1 MTLFSAAQN
10 WLVKPGHRLR
20 LGLALPSVTSAASST
35 ASLRP
40 LPHPLL
46 QVLHVVPEE
55 FVGTASRLVP
65 LVQTLCAEMAA
76 AFRASGATL
85 PPWRWAK
92 SMLSK

>member
-1 MTLFSAAQN
+1 M
-10 WLVKPGHRLR
+10 
-20 LGLALPSVTSAASST
+20 
-35 ASLRP
+35 
-40 LPHPLL
+40 
-46 QVLHVVPEE
+46 VPEE